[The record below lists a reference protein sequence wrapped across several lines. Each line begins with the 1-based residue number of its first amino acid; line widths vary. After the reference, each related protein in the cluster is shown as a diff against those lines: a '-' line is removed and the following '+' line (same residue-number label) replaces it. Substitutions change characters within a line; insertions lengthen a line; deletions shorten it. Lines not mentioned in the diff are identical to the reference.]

1 MCAVL
6 AVVASIFAQGMAWRD
21 EAPQEERESKERQQ
35 KGREFKR
42 TAEHLHRSMEVSEA
56 FEHFGDKQIK
66 GAPFSAQV
74 IIENTQTLANGSH
87 ISRKVTGGLHRDG
100 EGRTRREM
108 PSEGATEMVI
118 IDDPVASVNYQLHL
132 SQQKARKLTIEGNA
146 DSEHVRAEKRHAVE
160 MEEKH
165 RAEEVAHK
173 MKAEQGGKRVEPE
186 KKIES
191 LGTQT
196 VEGTQASGTRVTI
209 TVPAG
214 KEGNDQPFDIVYEKW
229 YSPELQMIVMSRHS
243 DPRSGEHIYRL
254 ANIKLSEPP
263 HSLFEVPPGFTITE
277 EKVERRRQ

>member
-1 MCAVL
+1 
-6 AVVASIFAQGMAWRD
+6 
-21 EAPQEERESKERQQ
+21 
-35 KGREFKR
+35 
-42 TAEHLHRSMEVSEA
+42 
-56 FEHFGDKQIK
+56 
-66 GAPFSAQV
+66 
-74 IIENTQTLANGSH
+74 
-87 ISRKVTGGLHRDG
+87 
-100 EGRTRREM
+100 
-108 PSEGATEMVI
+108 
-118 IDDPVASVNYQLHL
+118 
-132 SQQKARKLTIEGNA
+132 
-146 DSEHVRAEKRHAVE
+146 